1 MGRTDER
8 PGAVVDSPCKD
19 SSEQDEGSRDP
30 QLQPERSRIGGI
42 LRFNDSSLMIFGRRG
57 MDDLVEDDG
66 GCGDEFRERH
76 EEGEFGARRG

>member
-1 MGRTDER
+1 M
-8 PGAVVDSPCKD
+8 VDSPGKD

-30 QLQPERSRIGGI
+30 QLQPERSRIGWV
-42 LRFNDSSLMIFGRRG
+42 LRLDDSSFVIFGRRG

-66 GCGDEFRERH
+66 GCRDEFRERH